1 MYGLVRRRK
10 RKVAQSASE
19 GRAPRART
27 SRGAATIK
35 GGTLAEG
42 TEGLSRRGFVRAAGL
57 GLLGA
62 AAAGGALGLSGCS
75 GSDAQSGVAVE
86 NKGGC
91 GDFNENLYT
100 DAFPVKT
107 RNVPVLDVESGIVRQ
122 GNVAFEMRTIAESEI
137 KRTEE
142 TDVLVCGCGLTGSV
156 AALAASDDGKTK
168 VLCIEKMSKGRGMF
182 EGMGVVGGKV
192 MAEAGNEVDK
202 AEMMDRMRHAAYYR
216 VPIDPIKL
224 WADRSGEAADWLQE
238 KFDEG
243 EAGIH
248 EYYKANNANA
258 HNFEVP
264 QTELEFKCDKW
275 SETTTKNAGG
285 AGIYIVADLANT
297 LSKRSNADLRY
308 NTAAVQLERNADGRV
323 TGAICKDADGYFRVN
338 ASKGVVLATGGFDA
352 NPAMLKAWCRAEDIA
367 ACASWCPNEGT
378 TGDGQL
384 MGLAVGGQMDP
395 LPAAIMN
402 FDFGSPDS
410 FYASNL
416 GITALVSQGIM
427 INEQGRRF
435 CSEGLPFQAR
445 SNAITAQAHYGTKTF
460 RVASTTQL
468 GKNAATILEKLQPYI
483 EKDWAHEASSLDELA
498 EWMDVPAETLK
509 AEVAQFNTYVDNKKD
524 EMFNRPMA
532 KATKVEGEKY
542 YAIKHQSSILAT
554 VSGLVVD
561 YHCRVLDYDNE
572 PIEGLFAAGGA
583 SGGFFSGNY
592 PRHIFGPS
600 VGRCVTFGYVSG
612 QTAAQGVN

>member
-1 MYGLVRRRK
+1 M
-10 RKVAQSASE
+10 AEQAAS
-19 GRAPRART
+19 GM
-27 SRGAATIK
+27 
-35 GGTLAEG
+35 
-42 TEGLSRRGFVRAAGL
+42 SRRGFMRAAGVS
-57 GLLGA
+57 LLGA
-62 AAAGGALGLSGCS
+62 AAATGAFGLTGCA
-75 GSDAQSGVAVE
+75 GEAKAAGVTVE

-91 GDFNENLYT
+91 GDFNESIYT
-100 DAFPVKT
+100 DVFPVKT

-122 GNVAFEMRTIAESEI
+122 GPVAFEMRDIPASEI
-137 KRTEE
+137 TRTEE

-168 VLCIEKMSKGRGMF
+168 VLCIEKMTKGRGMF
-182 EGMGVVGGKV
+182 EGMGVVGGKK
-192 MAEAGNEVDK
+192 MEEAGNVVDK

-216 VPIDPIKL
+216 VPVDPIKL
-224 WADRSGEAADWLQE
+224 WGDRSGEAADWLQD

-243 EAGIH
+243 EGQIDT
-248 EYYKANNANA
+248 YFKKGNPNA

-264 QTELEFKCDKW
+264 QTEIAFKSPQW
-275 SETTTKNAGG
+275 SEQTVKNAGG

-297 LSKRSNADLRY
+297 FSKRSNADLRY
-308 NTAAVQLERNADGRV
+308 STSAVQLIREDDGRV

-338 ASKGVVLATGGFDA
+338 ASKGVILATGGFDS

-416 GITALVSQGIM
+416 GITALVSAGIM

-435 CSEGLPFQAR
+435 ASEGLPFQAR
-445 SNAITAQAHYGTKTF
+445 SNAITAQRHYGTDTW

-468 GKNAATILEKLQPYI
+468 GANAATILEKLEPFK
-483 EKDWAHEASSLDELA
+483 EKGWAFEASSLDELA
-498 EWMDVPAETLK
+498 GYMNVPADTLK
-509 AEVAQFNTYVDNKKD
+509 AEVARFNTFVDNKKD
-524 EMFNRPMA
+524 EDFNRPME
-532 KATKVEGEKY
+532 KATKIEGEKY

-561 YHCRVLDYDNE
+561 YNCNVLDYDNE

-600 VGRCVTFGYVSG
+600 VGRCVTFGYVAG
-612 QTAAQGVN
+612 QTAAQGVK

>member
-1 MYGLVRRRK
+1 M
-10 RKVAQSASE
+10 
-19 GRAPRART
+19 
-27 SRGAATIK
+27 
-35 GGTLAEG
+35 AEQAESG
-42 TEGLSRRGFVRAAGL
+42 MSRRGFMRAAGISL
-57 GLLGA
+57 IGA
-62 AAAGGALGLSGCS
+62 AAATGAFGLTGCS
-75 GSDAQSGVAVE
+75 GEAKAAGVTVE

-91 GDFNENLYT
+91 GDFNESVYT
-100 DAFPVKT
+100 DVFPVKT
-107 RNVPVLDVESGIVRQ
+107 RSIPVVDADSGIVRQ
-122 GNVAFEMRTIAESEI
+122 GNVAFELRDIPASEI
-137 KRTEE
+137 LRTEE
-142 TDVLVCGCGLTGSV
+142 TDVPVIGCGLTGSV
-156 AALAASDDGKTK
+156 AAVAGSDDGKTK
-168 VLCIEKMSKGRGMF
+168 VLCVEKMNVGRGMF
-182 EGMGVVGGKV
+182 EGMGVVGGKK
-192 MAEAGNEVDK
+192 MEEAGNNVDK

-243 EAGIH
+243 EGKIQT
-248 EYYKANNANA
+248 YFKKGNPSA

-264 QTELEFKCDKW
+264 QTEIAFKSELW
-275 SETTTKNAGG
+275 SEKTTSNAGG

-297 LSKRSNADLRY
+297 FSKRPNADLRY
-308 NTAAVQLERNADGRV
+308 NVAGVQLIREGDNGRV
-323 TGAICKDADGYFRVN
+323 TGAILKDADGYFRVN
-338 ASKGVVLATGGFDA
+338 ASKGVIVATGGFDA

-402 FDFGSPDS
+402 FDYGSPEA
-410 FYASNL
+410 FYSACL
-416 GITALVSQGIM
+416 GIRTIVGGIM

-445 SNAITAQAHYGTKTF
+445 SNSITAQARYGTDTW
-460 RVASTTQL
+460 RVASSTQV
-468 GKNAATILEKLQPYI
+468 GKDKEKVEAAFQPFI
-483 EKDWAHEASSLDELA
+483 DKGWGFKASSLKELA
-498 EWMDVPAETLK
+498 GMMGVPADTLES
-509 AEVAQFNTYVDNKKD
+509 EVARFNTFCDNKKD
-524 EMFNRPMA
+524 EDFNRPME
-532 KATKVEGEKY
+532 KATKIEGDTY
-542 YAIKHQSSILAT
+542 YAVKHQSSILAT

-561 YHCRVLDYDNE
+561 YNCNVLDYDNK

-600 VGRCVTFGYVSG
+600 VGRCVTFGYVAG
-612 QTAAQGVN
+612 QTAAQGVK

>member
-1 MYGLVRRRK
+1 
-10 RKVAQSASE
+10 
-19 GRAPRART
+19 
-27 SRGAATIK
+27 
-35 GGTLAEG
+35 
-42 TEGLSRRGFVRAAGL
+42 
-57 GLLGA
+57 
-62 AAAGGALGLSGCS
+62 
-75 GSDAQSGVAVE
+75 
-86 NKGGC
+86 
-91 GDFNENLYT
+91 
-100 DAFPVKT
+100 
-107 RNVPVLDVESGIVRQ
+107 
-122 GNVAFEMRTIAESEI
+122 
-137 KRTEE
+137 
-142 TDVLVCGCGLTGSV
+142 
-156 AALAASDDGKTK
+156 
-168 VLCIEKMSKGRGMF
+168 
-182 EGMGVVGGKV
+182 
-192 MAEAGNEVDK
+192 
-202 AEMMDRMRHAAYYR
+202 
-216 VPIDPIKL
+216 
-224 WADRSGEAADWLQE
+224 
-238 KFDEG
+238 
-243 EAGIH
+243 
-248 EYYKANNANA
+248 
-258 HNFEVP
+258 
-264 QTELEFKCDKW
+264 
-275 SETTTKNAGG
+275 
-285 AGIYIVADLANT
+285 
-297 LSKRSNADLRY
+297 
-308 NTAAVQLERNADGRV
+308 
-323 TGAICKDADGYFRVN
+323 
-338 ASKGVVLATGGFDA
+338 
-352 NPAMLKAWCRAEDIA
+352 
-367 ACASWCPNEGT
+367 
-378 TGDGQL
+378 

-468 GKNAATILEKLQPYI
+468 GKNADAILEKLQPYI

-498 EWMDVPAETLK
+498 KWMDVPADTLK
-509 AEVAQFNTYVDNKKD
+509 AEVAQFNTFVDNKKD

-572 PIEGLFAAGGA
+572 PIEGLYAAGGA

>member
-1 MYGLVRRRK
+1 MEPGDAEL
-10 RKVAQSASE
+10 
-19 GRAPRART
+19 
-27 SRGAATIK
+27 IK

-42 TEGLSRRGFVRAAGL
+42 TEGLSRRGFMRAAGL
-57 GLLGA
+57 SLIGA
-62 AAAGGALGLSGCS
+62 AAAGGALSLAGCS
-75 GSDAQSGVAVE
+75 SDNAQGGVAVE

-91 GDFNENLYT
+91 GDFNESLYT

-107 RNVPVLDVESGIVRQ
+107 RNVPVIDVESGIVRQ
-122 GNVAFEMRTIAESEI
+122 GNVAFEMRNIAENEI
-137 KRTEE
+137 VRTEE

-156 AALAASDDGKTK
+156 AALAASDDGETR

-182 EGMGVVGGKV
+182 EGMGVVGGSV
-192 MAEAGNEVDK
+192 MEAAGNEVDK

-243 EAGIH
+243 EAGIV
-248 EYYKANNANA
+248 EFYKANNPNA
-258 HNFEVP
+258 HNFDVP
-264 QTELEFKCDKW
+264 QTEIEFKCDQW

-297 LSKRSNADLRY
+297 LGKRENADLRY
-308 NTAAVQLERNADGRV
+308 NTAAVQLERNDEGRV

-352 NPAMLKAWCRAEDIA
+352 NPAMLKAWCRAEDVA

-468 GKNAATILEKLQPYI
+468 GKNADAILEKLQPYI

-498 EWMDVPAETLK
+498 KWMDVPADTLK
-509 AEVAQFNTYVDNKKD
+509 AEVAQFNTFVDNKKD

-572 PIEGLFAAGGA
+572 PIEGLYAAGGA

>member
-1 MYGLVRRRK
+1 M
-10 RKVAQSASE
+10 
-19 GRAPRART
+19 
-27 SRGAATIK
+27 
-35 GGTLAEG
+35 AEG
-42 TEGLSRRGFVRAAGL
+42 IDTSLSRRGFMRAAGL

-62 AAAGGALGLSGCS
+62 AAAGGAFGLSGCV
-75 GSDAQSGVAVE
+75 GSTESGVAVE

-91 GDFNENLYT
+91 GAFNTDLYT

-107 RNVPVLDVESGIVRQ
+107 RNVPVIDVESGIVRQ
-122 GNVAFEMRTIAESEI
+122 GNVAFEMRDIAESEI

-142 TDVLVCGCGLTGSV
+142 CDVLVIGCGLTGSV
-156 AALAASDDGKTK
+156 AALSASDDGSTK
-168 VLCIEKMSKGRGMF
+168 VMCIEKMSKGRGMF
-182 EGMGVVGGKV
+182 EGMGVVGGKI
-192 MAEAGNEVDK
+192 MEEAGNIVDK

-243 EAGIH
+243 EAGIK
-248 EYYKANNANA
+248 EYYKANSANA

-264 QTELEFKCDKW
+264 QTEIEFKCDKW

-297 LSKRSNADLRY
+297 LSKRANADLRY
-308 NTAAVQLERNADGRV
+308 NTPAVKLERNDDGRV
-323 TGAICKDADGYFRVN
+323 TGAIAKDSDGYFRIN

-427 INEQGRRF
+427 VNEQGRRF
-435 CSEGLPFQAR
+435 CSESLPFQAR

-468 GKNAATILEKLQPYI
+468 GKNADTILEKLAPYI

-498 EWMDVPAETLK
+498 EWMDVPADTLK
-509 AEVAQFNTYVDNKKD
+509 AEVEQFNTFVDNKKD
-524 EMFNRPMA
+524 EMFNRPME

-612 QTAAQGVN
+612 QAAAQGVK